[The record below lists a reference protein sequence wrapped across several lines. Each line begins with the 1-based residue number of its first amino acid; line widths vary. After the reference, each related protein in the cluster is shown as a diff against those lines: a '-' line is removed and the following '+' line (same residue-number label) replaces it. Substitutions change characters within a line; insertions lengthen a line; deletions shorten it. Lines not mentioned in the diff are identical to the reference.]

1 MQSGKQISLA
11 WYVAVDFVM
20 AALAWLCFYFWR
32 SWMLND
38 AGAYPI
44 SYASWLYILL
54 IVPAGWLV
62 LYTIAGTYNYLYK
75 IKISRIYTD
84 ICLQSHWSYR
94 FIYSICIK

>member
-20 AALAWLCFYFWR
+20 AVLAWLCFYFWR

-44 SYASWLYILL
+44 SYTSWLYILL

-75 IKISRIYTD
+75 KSRLAEFT
-84 ICLQSHWSYR
+84 LQSHWSYR